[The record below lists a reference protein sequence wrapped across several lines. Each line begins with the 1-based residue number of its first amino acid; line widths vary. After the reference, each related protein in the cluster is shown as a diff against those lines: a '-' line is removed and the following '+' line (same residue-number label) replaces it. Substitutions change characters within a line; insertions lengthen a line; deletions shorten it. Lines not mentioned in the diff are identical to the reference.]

1 MPAMKKGTGFIPW
14 LGYAV
19 MRAAIFVLHCF
30 PVNLNLV
37 TARLVGRI
45 WWMFDATH
53 RERVREHV
61 RLALA
66 KELDEREI
74 ERISRRSMQHLVMLV
89 IEMIFTPRLIT
100 DATWRRYV
108 RIGDMR
114 ETLRVLLEGK
124 GVILLTGHYGSW
136 ELTGHLLA
144 LFGFDVKAIMRP
156 LDNVYINRYLVRT
169 RKAAGLEL
177 IDKKGAMDS
186 SEELLQNGSAIG
198 FIADQDAGR
207 KGVFVDFFGVA
218 ASTYKSIALLAMQS
232 EVPIIVGYARRLGDR
247 FEYELGVERIIHP
260 AEWQAVD
267 DPMRWITQ
275 EYTAALEA
283 SIRRDLT
290 QYLWIHRRWKS
301 RPKVRRRAKG

>member
-1 MPAMKKGTGFIPW
+1 MPAMKKGTGVISW
-14 LGYAV
+14 LGYAA
-19 MRAAIFVLHCF
+19 MRAAVLVLHCF

-45 WWMFDATH
+45 WWIIDPKH
-53 RERVREHV
+53 RNRTRDHV
-61 RLALA
+61 RLALGN
-66 KELDEREI
+66 ELEEREI
-74 ERISRRSMQHLVMLV
+74 ERVARRSMQHLVMMA
-89 IEMIFTPRLIT
+89 IEMVFTPRLVT

-108 RIGDMR
+108 RLGDMR
-114 ETLRVLLEGK
+114 EALRVLLEGR

-177 IDKKGAMDS
+177 LDKKGAMDS
-186 SEELLQNGSAIG
+186 SEQILQSGSAIG

-207 KGVFVDFFGVA
+207 KGVFVDFFGVP

-232 EVPIIVGYARRLGDR
+232 QVPIIVGYARRLGDR

-260 AEWQAVD
+260 SEWQDVD

-301 RPKVRRRAKG
+301 RPKVRRTAKL